1 MADEDTPPGNT
12 SDNAPKLTAVQI
24 KERGVSGDSV
34 KQALMGT
41 GQMDYVLD
49 AQGNLRMPKNSS
61 TDNSKTNA
69 VEKTEALI
77 AEFRE
82 VFESLKDVGLVLE
95 HAGKSS
101 ANIRKK
107 LEEAIKASQTQLAR
121 VEALKDL
128 GNTYEAKADDVLDIA
143 KAVEDGTK
151 SKLAMMGRN
160 TDGILK
166 DFDDAGPRA
175 ALLKA
180 GIRSVTRDRLNGGQQ
195 HPLLALKPPVWRNA
209 VVARQLQHRFPA
221 RLVRES
227 SARCPTV
234 ETMFANTLE
243 AQPAD
248 IAEGLGGVAG
258 LHLARHVLGLVPGK
272 DLGWGSSPRTT
283 RS

>member
-12 SDNAPKLTAVQI
+12 SDNAPKLTAAQI

-69 VEKTEALI
+69 VQKTEALI

-82 VFESLKDVGLVLE
+82 VFATLKDIGLVME

-101 ANIRKK
+101 GNIRKK

-166 DFDDAGPRA
+166 DFDDAVKAQRAKAKRGDDEDEDLIITQAGAGGVLLDGISFPNEMCPMSGKKLVDIDEPVADEKGYVYERA
-175 ALLKA
+175 AIEDYIRRNGKPEGRGGA
-180 GIRSVTRDRLNGGQQ
+180 G
-195 HPLLALKPPVWRNA
+195 
-209 VVARQLQHRFPA
+209 
-221 RLVRES
+221 E
-227 SARCPTV
+227 
-234 ETMFANTLE
+234 
-243 AQPAD
+243 
-248 IAEGLGGVAG
+248 
-258 LHLARHVLGLVPGK
+258 
-272 DLGWGSSPRTT
+272 
-283 RS
+283 

>member
-1 MADEDTPPGNT
+1 MADEDTPPGNR
-12 SDNAPKLTAVQI
+12 SDNAPKLTAAQI

-69 VEKTEALI
+69 VQKTEALI

-82 VFESLKDVGLVLE
+82 VFATLKDIGLVME
-95 HAGKSS
+95 HADKSS
-101 ANIRKK
+101 GNIRKK

-166 DFDDAGPRA
+166 DFDDAVKAQAPGERGDEDEDIITRERASPLDGSGPQRVCPVGKK
-175 ALLKA
+175 LVDIDEPVEDE
-180 GIRSVTRDRLNGGQQ
+180 GVRVQRGDR
-195 HPLLALKPPVWRNA
+195 
-209 VVARQLQHRFPA
+209 
-221 RLVRES
+221 
-227 SARCPTV
+227 
-234 ETMFANTLE
+234 
-243 AQPAD
+243 
-248 IAEGLGGVAG
+248 G
-258 LHLARHVLGLVPGK
+258 LHPEE
-272 DLGWGSSPRTT
+272 W
-283 RS
+283 